1 MLAETDFLLRLIV
14 AAILGGLIGFERE
27 AHERPAGLRTHMLVC
42 IGAAL
47 FTIASFDFTTGNAD
61 PTRIASNIVVGIGFI
76 AAGAIFKAE
85 SKVTGL
91 TTAADLWV
99 VGAIGMFAGLGYY
112 THAVIAGVL
121 GWLVLVIGRRLKA
134 KVPKTN
140 NDEGS

>member
-1 MLAETDFLLRLIV
+1 MLSETDFLIRLLL
-14 AAILGGLIGFERE
+14 AAVLGALVGIERE
-27 AHERPAGLRTHMLVC
+27 SHERPAGLRTHMLVC

-47 FTIASFDFTTGNAD
+47 FTLASFDFAGGTGD

-85 SKVTGL
+85 TKVTGL

-112 THAVIAGVL
+112 SFAIIAGVL
-121 GWLVLVIGRRLKA
+121 SWLVLVIGRRLKE
-134 KVPKTN
+134 KVPHAK
-140 NDEGS
+140 NDADS